1 MTITVV
7 FKNPNGKSDAG
18 QTFTVNSFEAHNTFG
33 FLELDL
39 TDGSSLFIN
48 LTNVFTFQVAK

>member
-1 MTITVV
+1 MTVTVV
-7 FKNPNGKSDAG
+7 FKNPNGKSDAR

-39 TDGSSLFIN
+39 TDGSSL
-48 LTNVFTFQVAK
+48 LST